1 MDQAERSTAQS
12 PSEQT
17 SYERQKAARPPLWT
31 RLPVIVLGTA
41 ALGFLLFFGMGY
53 LVESFTHE
61 STDDA
66 FLDADY
72 VSLAPRVSGQVQ
84 KVFVASNQRVK
95 AGDLLVEI
103 DPRDLQ
109 VQVDQ
114 KQAALKAAQANVDLL
129 RASVEL
135 FRTQIASAEAT
146 AKQSAAETA
155 ASQAT
160 AERANADLRRAQVLM
175 TNHTISP
182 QEFDTTRAAAASAD
196 ASLRAAQ
203 EKAASD
209 QAKVGQTQAQLEAG
223 IKAFQRGEAQSA
235 QSEWDVRA
243 AELSLS
249 YARIAAPIDGYVTKK
264 AVEDGDYVQVGQKLM
279 ALVPPS
285 LFVTANFKETQL
297 KHIRTNLPVRIS
309 IDSVQHGVFPGH
321 VQSIMAGS
329 GARFSLLPPENA
341 VGNYIK
347 VVQRVPV
354 KILFD
359 RPLEAGHVLGP
370 GLSVVPSIHISSFE
384 IPEVVIG
391 VAAIVFSV
399 ALGLLW
405 SQAARRRRAGMV

>member
-1 MDQAERSTAQS
+1 MDQSERRTAQS

-17 SYERQKAARPPLWT
+17 TYETPKPARPPLWT
-31 RLPVIVLGTA
+31 RLPVIVVGTA
-41 ALGFLLFFGMGY
+41 VLGLLLFLAIGY
-53 LVESFTHE
+53 LAESLTHE

-72 VSLAPRVSGQVQ
+72 TSLAPRVSGQVRR
-84 KVFVASNQRVK
+84 VLVDSNQRVK
-95 AGDLLVEI
+95 TGDLLVEI
-103 DPRDLQ
+103 DPADLQ

-114 KQAALKAAQANVDLL
+114 KRAAFKAAQANVDLL

-146 AKQSAAETA
+146 AKQTAAEA
-155 ASQAT
+155 GASEAT
-160 AERANADLRRAQVLM
+160 AQRATADLRRAQELM

-182 QEFDTTRAAAASAD
+182 QEFDNARAAAVSSG
-196 ASLRAAQ
+196 ASLRAAR

-223 IKAFQRGEAQSA
+223 IKAYQRGEAQSA
-235 QSEWDVRA
+235 QAEWDVRA
-243 AELSLS
+243 AELNLT
-249 YARIAAPIDGYVTKK
+249 YARITAPAEGYVTRK
-264 AVEDGDYVQVGQKLM
+264 AVQDGDYVQVGQKLM
-279 ALVPPS
+279 ALVPTS
-285 LFVTANFKETQL
+285 LYVTANFKETQL
-297 KHIRTNLPVRIS
+297 KHIHTNQPVRIT

-321 VQSIMAGS
+321 VESIMAGS

-354 KILFD
+354 KIVFD
-359 RPLEAGHVLGP
+359 RPLEAAHVLGP
-370 GLSVVPSIHISSFE
+370 GLSVVPSIHVTRIE

-391 VAAIVFSV
+391 VAAIVLAV
-399 ALGLLW
+399 AVGLLW
-405 SQAARRRRAGMV
+405 SQAARRRRALSV

>member
-1 MDQAERSTAQS
+1 MDQVERRTTDA
-12 PSEQT
+12 PSQEPANPI
-17 SYERQKAARPPLWT
+17 QKPARPPFWT

-41 ALGFLLFFGMGY
+41 VLGLMLFFGLVY
-53 LVESFTHE
+53 LVDSLTHE

-66 FLDADY
+66 FLDADFAS
-72 VSLAPRVSGQVQ
+72 VAPRVSGQVKQVYVGSNQ
-84 KVFVASNQRVK
+84 KVSAD
-95 AGDLLVEI
+95 DLLLEI

-146 AKQSAAETA
+146 AKQTAAEAA

-160 AERANADLRRAQVLM
+160 AERSNADLRRAQELM

-182 QEFDTTRAAAASAD
+182 QEFDTARTVAAAAD
-196 ASLRAAQ
+196 ANLRAAQ
-203 EKAASD
+203 EKATSD
-209 QAKVGQTQAQLEAG
+209 EAKVGQSKAQLEAG
-223 IKAFQRGEAQSA
+223 IKAYERAEAQSA
-235 QSEWDVRA
+235 QAEWDLRA
-243 AELSLS
+243 AQLNLS
-249 YARIAAPIDGYVTKK
+249 YARVTAPISGHVTKK
-264 AVEDGDYVQVGQKLM
+264 AVQNGDYIQVGQKLM
-279 ALVPPS
+279 ALVPEE

-297 KHIRTNLPVRIS
+297 KNIHTNQPVRVS
-309 IDSVQHGVFPGH
+309 IDSVRDGVFPGH

-354 KILFD
+354 KIVFD
-359 RPLEAGHVLGP
+359 RQPEAGHVLGP
-370 GLSVVPSIHISSFE
+370 GLSVVPSVRTSSSE
-384 IPEVVIG
+384 VPEVALV
-391 VAAIVFSV
+391 VAAIVLVLLVGF
-399 ALGLLW
+399 LW
-405 SQAARRRRAGMV
+405 SRAARRRRAGLG